1 MRTIVRIL
9 VLTASSF
16 IAKGVTGNQPV
27 AVSQQS
33 LWHSLDGIPFLFSRR
48 STRKLSTKYV
58 INDAIPSDSFVPN
71 NTQQMHRSLAF
82 GDYTDPTF
90 DCPATTTCPV
100 VCVNAID
107 DCPADATCAQANP
120 DAADHEFEL
129 CNDGTCADVTLGEAC
144 DAELESPCTCGGLEV
159 TCPKQIDLYDQ
170 CFERFQ
176 TYYDENT
183 ECVENEQENLP
194 QVDFRVAIIAFFGTL
209 ISVTGAMFL
218 WCAYNQRIAPVQ
230 GSTSRL
236 QCVSKESE
244 GQTWTQT
251 GYQHTVVGSILHGL
265 VILVHLGIQGLL
277 LFLTIEYCKYQCFV
291 VVWHYDQCLIFH

>member
-1 MRTIVRIL
+1 MRTMIRL
-9 VLTASSF
+9 LALTAPCF
-16 IAKGVTGNQPV
+16 IVPGVLGGNPIATG
-27 AVSQQS
+27 AFSDGSVSKPS
-33 LWHSLDGIPFLFSRR
+33 LWHSLDGIPLLFSRR

-58 INDAIPSDSFVPN
+58 KINDEIPSDSFVPN
-71 NTQQMHRSLAF
+71 TTQQMHRSLAF

-100 VCVNAID
+100 VCVNAVD
-107 DCPADATCAQANP
+107 NCPADATCAQANP

-194 QVDFRVAIIAFFGTL
+194 QVDFRVAALAFFGSL

-218 WCAYNQRIAPVQ
+218 WCAYNQRFAPVQ

-236 QCVSKESE
+236 QCVSKGSE
-244 GQTWTQT
+244 GQVWTQT
-251 GYQHTVVGSILHGL
+251 GYQYTLVGFILHGL

-277 LFLTIEYCKYQCFV
+277 LFLTIEYCEY
-291 VVWHYDQCLIFH
+291 